1 MDNIVQIDLY
11 TRCLTNACSL
21 TKVNIQPF
29 LVDVFH
35 HRLYLP
41 FVPELE
47 KKASKCH
54 HTDPI
59 SLF

>member
-1 MDNIVQIDLY
+1 MGNIVKVD
-11 TRCLTNACSL
+11 TRCLNNTCSL
-21 TKVNIQPF
+21 TKVNIQPY
-29 LVDVFH
+29 LVDAFH

-41 FVPELE
+41 FVPELG